1 MRLSYGEPYCES
13 ARMKSLIGTAAL
25 ALFFAPT
32 LLGPVWAALGDTS
45 ASVERDRVMM
55 KGQRHSRTGTGYSI
69 DTITVAGMQVKE
81 YVSPDGV
88 VFAVVWSGTGTPD
101 LHLLL
106 GEYFEEYR
114 EGVDAAR
121 SRRPKIRR
129 PFQLKSERL
138 SSSAPAIPV
147 QHGDVPI
154 YRLPYLPGSH
164 QRIFNE
170 TGSGCRC
177 CHVPS
182 CRL

>member
-1 MRLSYGEPYCES
+1 MRLCYGEPYCES
-13 ARMKSLIGTAAL
+13 PRMKSLIGTAAL

-69 DTITVAGMQVKE
+69 DTITVAGIQVRE
-81 YVSPDGV
+81 YVSPDGI

-121 SRRPKIRR
+121 SRRPKIRK

-138 SSSAPAIPV
+138 VVERGGHSRSSWGRA
-147 QHGDVPI
+147 
-154 YRLPYLPGSH
+154 YLPAALPAGVTPEDI
-164 QRIFNE
+164 Q
-170 TGSGCRC
+170 
-177 CHVPS
+177 
-182 CRL
+182 